1 MMPQMNERS
10 GTSGMRRR
18 AILVAGMHRSG
29 TSALTRMVNLLGAAL
44 PEDLLPASRGNE
56 LGHWEPAKIV
66 ELHDKML
73 ESAHSGWD
81 NVFGVAQDWF
91 SSAEAAE
98 YTSQIAGFVQQQFT
112 ATPLFVIKD
121 PRLALFVPVWVDALK
136 RLDVEPLFVLPF
148 RHPIEVAAS
157 ILRRQSYFEPD
168 SSWPLGRGCLLWLR
182 CVLDAERTTRGL
194 PRAFVHFD
202 ALFEDW
208 EREAARIGSQLDLAW
223 PNQDDATKA
232 EIGRFLN
239 SEHKHERASDAAFGE
254 SGIDPLVKEVF
265 AQLFACIADPGAGRE
280 VFDSAAATLD
290 KASALFASYVVD
302 LEAKKAAIIDRE
314 RVAAETRRVEG
325 DAMRRV
331 DDARLSE
338 LEQHNAA
345 LLEANARL
353 GRDLAAREADIAS
366 LYRSTSWRV
375 SAPLRVLKGL
385 VRPGSH

>member
-1 MMPQMNERS
+1 
-10 GTSGMRRR
+10 MRRR

-29 TSALTRMVNLLGAAL
+29 TSALTRLVNLLGAAL

-91 SSAEAAE
+91 SSSAAAQ
-98 YTSQIAGFVQQQFT
+98 YTSQIADFVEQQFAT
-112 ATPLFVIKD
+112 TPLFVIKD

-157 ILRRQSYFEPD
+157 IHRRQSYFEPD
-168 SSWPLGRGCLLWLR
+168 SSWPLARGCLLWLR
-182 CVLDAERTTRGL
+182 LVLDAERTTRGL
-194 PRAFVHFD
+194 PRSFVHFD
-202 ALFEDW
+202 ALFDDW
-208 EREAARIGSQLDLAW
+208 EREVARIGTQLDLAW
-223 PNQDDATKA
+223 PNQDEARKT
-232 EIGRFLN
+232 EIGGFLN
-239 SEHKHERASDAAFGE
+239 SEHKHERASEAAWSE
-254 SGIDPLVKEVF
+254 SGIDPLVKGVF
-265 AQLFACIADPGAGRE
+265 SQLFTCIDNPGAGPE
-280 VFDSAAATLD
+280 MFDRATAALND
-290 KASALFASYVVD
+290 ASALFSSYVVD
-302 LEAKKAAIIDRE
+302 LEAKKTAIIERE
-314 RVAAETRRVEG
+314 RVAAETKGIES

-331 DDARLSE
+331 NDARLSE
-338 LEQHNAA
+338 LERHNAA
-345 LLEANARL
+345 LLDANARL
-353 GRDLAAREADIAS
+353 GRDLDAREADIAS